1 VSTGHDPH
9 AAPGVSEQTIAEI
22 RRQIN
27 RLFEEVAQMS
37 EQDIKPTNYYPE
49 FLQRVLGGIAAPA
62 GAVWVRTAQG
72 NLQLQYQVNMREVGL
87 DAEAARQTH
96 DELLRHTTQSA
107 KPVIVPPHSGTAS
120 GADGKPAPG
129 NPTAFTIL
137 LAPLVVDKQVA
148 GLVEVWQDPRHN
160 PDALPGFLQ
169 FVGRMAGLAAV
180 YVRNTQMRQ
189 MAGQQQVW
197 TQLEAF
203 ARQIHGSLN
212 PTEVAYLIA
221 NEGRRLIEC
230 DRLSVAVRYGK
241 KNHIEAISGADVVE
255 KRSNLVQLMR
265 KLADEVAGWGERLVY
280 SGTTD
285 DTLPPGVL
293 HGLDAY
299 LAESAS
305 KLLVMLP
312 LKDER
317 DAETKKPA
325 RSTLIME
332 SFDPP
337 PSAEQLV
344 ARLEVVGR
352 HSTSALYNAVEHRRI
367 PFRWV
372 WLPIAK
378 VQEGLGGKTRAIM
391 YGIGA
396 ACLLLLLM
404 FVLVPYPL
412 KMDAKGQL
420 LPVERRWV
428 YSPVEGT
435 VMDFAQG
442 LGSGSQLGEGQ
453 NLVLMHDVKLE
464 MKLRDLR
471 SEIEGLQKDIAS
483 LSSQYNLAQTEQDRT
498 KISSEKVQ
506 KETQLDRKR
515 GELEAMYERTNA
527 DRNRPGFFWLR
538 SPINGTLLTSD
549 FRETLTNKAV
559 RPSEQLVRIGDT
571 EPPARWEVELKIP
584 QKHIGQILLAYRT
597 TDPDEELDVDLLA
610 LAAPTRTFKG
620 KLARRQ
626 IAGEALPNRDDQN
639 ETEPVVQAYVRIDGP
654 GIDPAESLAHHDGGQ
669 LLKTGTEVHSKVRC
683 GNHAMGY
690 SLFYGVW
697 EFFYEKV
704 VFFF

>member
-1 VSTGHDPH
+1 VSTDPH
-9 AAPGVSEQTIAEI
+9 TAPGASEQTIEHI

-37 EQDIKPTNYYPE
+37 EQDIKPATYYPE
-49 FLQRVLGGIAAPA
+49 LLQRVLSGIAAPA

-87 DAEAARQTH
+87 DAEAARQNH
-96 DELLRHTTQSA
+96 DELLRQTIQNGR
-107 KPVIVPPHSGTAS
+107 PVIVSPHSGTAS
-120 GADGKPAPG
+120 RVNGKPAPA
-129 NPTAFTIL
+129 NATAFTIL
-137 LAPLVVDKQVA
+137 LAPMIVDKQVT
-148 GLVEVWQDPRHN
+148 GVVEVWQDPRHN

-169 FVGRMAGLAAV
+169 FVNRMAGLAAV
-180 YVRNTQMRQ
+180 YVRNAQMRQ
-189 MAGQQQVW
+189 MVGQQQVW

-203 ARQIHGSLN
+203 ARQIHGTLN
-212 PTEVAYLIA
+212 PTEVAYLVA

-230 DRLSVAVRYGK
+230 DRLSVAVRHAQKYR
-241 KNHIEAISGADVVE
+241 IEAISGADVVE

-265 KLADEVAGWGERLVY
+265 KLADEVAAWGERLTY
-280 SGTTD
+280 TGTTD

-293 HGLDAY
+293 AALDAY
-299 LAESAS
+299 LAESSS
-305 KLLVMLP
+305 KLLVVLP

-317 DAETKKPA
+317 DGETKKLA
-325 RSTLIME
+325 RAALVME

-337 PSAEQLV
+337 PTADQHIG
-344 ARLEVVGR
+344 RLEVVGR

-372 WLPIAK
+372 WMPIAK
-378 VQEGLGGKTRAIM
+378 VQDGLGGKTRAII
-391 YGIGA
+391 YGVA
-396 ACLLLLLM
+396 AGLLALVLM
-404 FVLVPYPL
+404 LVLVPYPL

-428 YSPVEGT
+428 YSPVDGT
-435 VMDFAQG
+435 VIDFAQG
-442 LGSGSQLGEGQ
+442 LVTGSPLGEGQ

-464 MKLRDLR
+464 LKLRDLR

-483 LSSQYNLAQTEQDRT
+483 LSSQYNLAQTEQERS

-506 KETQLDRKR
+506 KEAQLDRKK
-515 GELEAMYERTNA
+515 GELEAMYHRTNA
-527 DRNRPGFFWLR
+527 DRSRPGFFWLR
-538 SPINGTLLTSD
+538 APINGTLLTSD

-559 RPSEQLVRIGDT
+559 KPSEQLVRVGDT
-571 EPPARWEVELKIP
+571 EGAWEVELKIP
-584 QKHIGQILLAYRT
+584 QKHIGQVLKAYRT
-597 TDPDEELDVDLLA
+597 TSPDEELDVDVLA
-610 LAAPTRTFKG
+610 LAAPTHTFKG
-620 KLARRQ
+620 KLARSK
-626 IAGEALPNRDDQN
+626 IAGEAQPNRDDQN
-639 ETEPVVQAYVRIDGP
+639 ESEPVVQAWVRIDGP
-654 GIDPAESLAHHDGGQ
+654 GIAAADSLVDYEGGR
-669 LLKTGTEVHSKVRC
+669 LLKTGTEVHSKIRC